1 MSYSGKSI
9 EIANEDVD
17 DLKKDEILQ
26 SQANAKSA
34 LSLIQGR
41 VKELELMESK
51 PSEQYYRPEPI
62 EIEVP
67 LTNFGD
73 NPDVANITVDSD
85 DEDITPT
92 LTRKS
97 EPMIKL
103 TKAEKKAEKRLQKKK
118 DKATTSQ
125 SVAPDSQRF
134 PDVPNSPI
142 GKSWAEET
150 MDPVDSVDPG
160 SVTGIEQT
168 VEEEI
173 ESDEDAFSMD
183 FSKEQLID
191 IVRTQHKTIEMR
203 SSQIIRLNAKIDE
216 ILEYRDLQNNRMA
229 KLERDLAQM
238 MQSQKQ
244 IIKEF
249 SQLQRFPASPPPP
262 APTPSVAMSI
272 ASDLDVGAAVEAYNN
287 PDPTVFRRRVV
298 FED

>member
-9 EIANEDVD
+9 EIINDDVD

-26 SQANAKSA
+26 SQTNAKSA
-34 LSLIQGR
+34 LSLIQGKI
-41 VKELELMESK
+41 KELELIESK
-51 PSEQYYRPEPI
+51 PSEQSYRPDPI

-67 LTNFGD
+67 ITNFGND
-73 NPDVANITVDSD
+73 PNIADIMIDSD

-97 EPMIKL
+97 EPMIKM

-118 DKATTSQ
+118 GKATTSQ
-125 SVAPDSQRF
+125 SVVPDSQHH
-134 PDVPNSPI
+134 PDVPDSPI

-150 MDPVDSVDPG
+150 MDPVDSPDPG

-168 VEEEI
+168 MEEEV
-173 ESDEDAFSMD
+173 ESDEDAFSAD